1 MDLTQPSRQGTTI
14 AINQNVISGL
24 RAGAIQSLVPQEA
37 SQVIGDQC
45 PDQENSQFQFKS
57 MVMSSIIGDLN
68 WSLAWLLPE
77 VD

>member
-37 SQVIGDQC
+37 SQVIGLD
-45 PDQENSQFQFKS
+45 
-57 MVMSSIIGDLN
+57 
-68 WSLAWLLPE
+68 
-77 VD
+77 